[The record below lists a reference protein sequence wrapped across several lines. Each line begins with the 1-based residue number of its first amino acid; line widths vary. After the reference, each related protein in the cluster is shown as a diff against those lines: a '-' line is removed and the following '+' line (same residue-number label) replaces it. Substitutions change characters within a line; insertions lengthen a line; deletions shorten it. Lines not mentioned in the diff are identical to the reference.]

1 MKPCGRLP
9 DSGRR
14 GGGSTHC
21 GRRPGARATR
31 ALGWAVVFVCAAVVL
46 GDPVKA
52 GSAGAEL
59 STQGVVTLLARRHE
73 WIWKV
78 PPDALQ
84 VREARTSDG
93 AARLVW
99 VAARQQQAQGGVVR
113 HAFALLSRQGA
124 GGRDVFVDLTPL
136 IDTGYPV
143 YTVAAVELVPG
154 GPAAFAVGAPS
165 APGKPQAALYLFDP
179 AKAEGDASSV
189 RILAAS
195 GDLITVDR
203 ETGGELRVQV
213 GVYDFGERVPAVFV
227 VSDSARLDPVGRP
240 ARAVAVTSYR
250 WDAGRQAFTVQASP
264 PELTPFGV
272 AEAFVAAVRRGDM
285 QQALALTTAE
295 WRRVMG
301 VDTAERLRAYLQ
313 ATRPHLLL
321 SPGPFRFLGGT
332 AGREA
337 ASILFTDP
345 EGRVYRI
352 RLRLVQGQAGELMVV
367 PGAAVPELRGPWQV
381 DGLDGGS

>member
-1 MKPCGRLP
+1 MAVALA
-9 DSGRR
+9 
-14 GGGSTHC
+14 GS
-21 GRRPGARATR
+21 AR
-31 ALGWAVVFVCAAVVL
+31 
-46 GDPVKA
+46 A
-52 GSAGAEL
+52 GSAGQEL
-59 STQGVVTLLARRHE
+59 STQAVVTLLARRQE

-84 VREARTSDG
+84 MREVRTGDG

-99 VAARQQQAQGGVVR
+99 VAGREDQAGGGAVH
-113 HAFALLSRQGA
+113 HAFALLSRQGD
-124 GGRDVFVDLTPL
+124 GGRDVFVDLTGL
-136 IDTGYPV
+136 IDTAYPV

-154 GPAAFAVGAPS
+154 GPTAFAVGAPS

-179 AKAEGDASSV
+179 ARAGGDPSSV
-189 RILAAS
+189 RILAVS

-203 ETGGELRVQV
+203 EPSGELRVQV
-213 GVYDFGERVPAVFV
+213 GAYDFGERVPAVFV

-240 ARAVAVTSYR
+240 ARAVAVTTYR
-250 WDAGRQAFTVQASP
+250 WDQGRRAFTVQASP

-301 VDTAERLRAYLQ
+301 VDTPERLRAYLQ

-337 ASILFTDP
+337 ASILFSDP
-345 EGRVYRI
+345 DGRIYRI
-352 RLRLVQGQAGELMVV
+352 RLRLVQDQAGELMVV
-367 PGAAVPELRGPWQV
+367 PGGAAPELRGPWQV

>member
-1 MKPCGRLP
+1 MGLWM
-9 DSGRR
+9 RR
-14 GGGSTHC
+14 GGRPAHRAGPARGAR
-21 GRRPGARATR
+21 GRDLGARAV
-31 ALGWAVVFVCAAVVL
+31 LAVGAAAAVAFAA
-46 GDPVKA
+46 PA
-52 GSAGAEL
+52 GAWAGAAGGAEL
-59 STQGVVTLLARRHE
+59 STQGVVTLLARRYD

-78 PPDALQ
+78 PPDRLQ
-84 VREARTSDG
+84 VREVRTADG

-99 VAARQQQAQGGVVR
+99 VSSGDAGAQGEGVR
-113 HAFALLSRQGA
+113 HAFGMLGRQAA
-124 GGRDVFVDLTPL
+124 GERDVFVDLTPL
-136 IDTGYPV
+136 VDTGYPA
-143 YTVAAVELVPG
+143 YTIASLDLLPG
-154 GPAAFAVGAPS
+154 GPSVFAVGAPS
-165 APGKPQAALYLFDP
+165 AASRPQAALYLFDP
-179 AKAEGDASSV
+179 SRAGGEASSV
-189 RILAAS
+189 RVLQAT
-195 GDLITVDR
+195 GDLITLDR
-203 ETGGELRVQV
+203 EPGGELRVQV
-213 GVYDFGERVPAVFV
+213 GRYDFGERVPGVFV

-240 ARAVAVTSYR
+240 ARAVAVTTYR
-250 WDAGRQAFTVQASP
+250 WDPARRAFAVEASP

-301 VDTAERLRAYLQ
+301 VDTPERLRAYLQ

-345 EGRVYRI
+345 EGRIYRI
-352 RLRLVQGQAGELMVV
+352 RLRLVSGQAPELMVV
-367 PGAAVPELRGPWQV
+367 QGAATPELRGPWQV